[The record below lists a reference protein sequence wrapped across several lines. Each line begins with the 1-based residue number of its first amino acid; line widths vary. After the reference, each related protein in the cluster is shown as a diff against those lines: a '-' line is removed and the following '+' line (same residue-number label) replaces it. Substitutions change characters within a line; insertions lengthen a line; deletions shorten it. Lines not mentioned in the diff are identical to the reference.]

1 VDGTLFGGYRLV
13 ELLGRGVISEVW
25 RAFDTVTSQTV
36 ALKVLSGP
44 GTDDRIFQQ
53 RFRREARVMA
63 RLTAD
68 LNDPHVVSVYNIDEI
83 EGRLCV
89 AMQFIDGRDL
99 ESMIED
105 GPLEPARSVA
115 IIEQVA
121 AALDAVHR
129 LGMLHRRVKP
139 SNILIADDDFAYTSD
154 LYTAETA
161 LSDEALMRSGAMSSS
176 KWARAAPEEFTA
188 FGAFDR
194 RSDVYGLACALYQCL
209 TGQTPFP
216 ARDLEQLIVAKVS
229 TPPPRPSACPGVP
242 TAFDDVIAKGMA
254 KDPDARY
261 AGTLDLARAARDA
274 ITTPA

>member
-1 VDGTLFGGYRLV
+1 MVEGTPFGRYRLV

-53 RFRREARVMA
+53 RFRREAGVMA

-89 AMQFIDGRDL
+89 GMQFIDGRDL
-99 ESMIED
+99 ESMLED

-121 AALDAVHR
+121 AALDAIHR
-129 LGMLHRRVKP
+129 LGMLHRHVKP
-139 SNILIADDDFAYTSD
+139 SNILIADDDFAYISD

-161 LSDEALMRSGAMSSS
+161 LTSEALMRSGAMSS
-176 KWARAAPEEFTA
+176 KWARAAPEEFTDRET
-188 FGAFDR
+188 DR

-216 ARDLEQLIVAKVS
+216 ARDLEQLIVAKLS
-229 TPPPRPSACPGVP
+229 TSPPRPSACPGVP
-242 TAFDDVIAKGMA
+242 AAFDDVIAKGMA

-274 ITTPA
+274 GTTPA

>member
-1 VDGTLFGGYRLV
+1 VDGTLFGRYRLV
-13 ELLGRGVISEVW
+13 ELLGGGVISEVW

-36 ALKVLSGP
+36 ALKVLSGL
-44 GTDDRIFQQ
+44 GTDDRIFRQ
-53 RFRREARVMA
+53 RFRREAGVVA

-68 LNDPHVVSVYNIDEI
+68 LNDPHVVSVYDIDEI

-99 ESMIED
+99 ESMLED
-105 GPLEPARSVA
+105 GPLDPARSVA

-121 AALDAVHR
+121 AALDAIHR
-129 LGMLHRRVKP
+129 SGLLHRHVKP
-139 SNILIADDDFAYTSD
+139 SNILIAGDDFAYISD

-161 LSDEALMRSGAMSSS
+161 LTSEALMSSEVMSS
-176 KWARAAPEEFTA
+176 KWALAAAPEYFTDRET
-188 FGAFDR
+188 DR

-216 ARDLEQLIVAKVS
+216 AGDLEQLIAAKLS
-229 TPPPRPSACPGVP
+229 TPPPRPSAYPGVP
-242 TAFDDVIAKGMA
+242 AAFDDVIAKGMA
-254 KDPDARY
+254 TDPDARY

-274 ITTPA
+274 FTTPA